1 MCPTRRDLA
10 IECMSMFFIE
20 NLASMDTHT
29 HTDACCHSC
38 LSTLDR
44 RSAASTC
51 TDKLSIKQQSN
62 GTRGKRQ
69 GQRAQHDMASSDGT
83 YFSAS
88 AGSPKDLARTWRAS
102 PRRFPWLATRA
113 IIAASSL
120 IFVDAAVMKTGSATP
135 SAVNDRGRFAAGDDA
150 SPRYLVGLRME

>member
-1 MCPTRRDLA
+1 MVREVIVCARRRDLA

-51 TDKLSIKQQSN
+51 TDKLFSIKQQSN

-69 GQRAQHDMASSDGT
+69 GQRAQHGVLRRDLLLSFCWVTERSCTYMARQPTKISLAGYTRHYCSLLA
-83 YFSAS
+83 YF
-88 AGSPKDLARTWRAS
+88 R
-102 PRRFPWLATRA
+102 
-113 IIAASSL
+113 
-120 IFVDAAVMKTGSATP
+120 
-135 SAVNDRGRFAAGDDA
+135 
-150 SPRYLVGLRME
+150 